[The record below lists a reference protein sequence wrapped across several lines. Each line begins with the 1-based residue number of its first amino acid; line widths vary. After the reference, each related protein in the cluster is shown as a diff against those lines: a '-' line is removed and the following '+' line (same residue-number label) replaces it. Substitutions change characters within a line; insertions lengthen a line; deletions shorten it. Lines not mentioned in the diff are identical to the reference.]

1 MIKNRK
7 AFAFPAIA
15 SILSVGALVPSVNV
29 FAAASCEASESIVD
43 GLVTNAEDLQY
54 AIRNGVS
61 EIKVANDFVVNCQPD
76 IMTESLKIDLNG
88 KKIEANVPWAL
99 DIETSDKTLTIEDS
113 ANGGV
118 IDFNDAGI
126 WVEGGANLTINSGT
140 VRVAAGRGRGIV
152 FRDGKLTIAGGLIE
166 TENGVTG
173 NAYYPTIV
181 ALNDKTENLSIDI
194 TGGEIK
200 ASNGTALSIN
210 GGEVTLSDAVVH
222 GGDTGIMLD
231 DGARLTMSSGVVDA
245 FTWVVTVFDNS
256 EFVMNGGELNT
267 TGPNSIGIAGNGTAD
282 PNSANY
288 GGNAKLTLNAGTI
301 NSNDLGVY
309 APQVDGITTL
319 GKDLTINAKKCGVE
333 IRAGELNVDGATI
346 NVDADAEYVFNPNGS
361 GSTASGVAIAV
372 AQHTTTM
379 PISANV
385 NDGKF
390 TAPVA
395 FAESNPQKNEE
406 EDIAKVSLLITGGE
420 FDATNGKPVVA
431 SEDVIK
437 FIQGGTFNKE
447 VETKYIAEGY
457 DLYDLSQDGPWIV
470 DEATT
475 VILPERV
482 FLQVGETYEVELSDI
497 AKKYGTFGLSEKIA
511 TVDENIITATE
522 VGTSVVNFQL
532 HNYNEPLDEN
542 FELIVYSVMPA
553 DEDALDDE
561 EEKDEVAQ
569 YATEQIAELIETG
582 ESSNENIILYD
593 ESDKNGVEVL
603 KERLVSG
610 DEIIT
615 EVVSE
620 SYDDEEMYG
629 QADTYEEIKEV
640 LGDDQILKMFDVRVL
655 IKTSN
660 GATLGQIVNLNTPKT
675 ISVELNEDDLTAP
688 EGYSRNYYVIRG
700 HQTINGEKVA
710 EKIEATLEGNILSF
724 ESDKFSTFAVAYV
737 DTETPVDP
745 TDEPVEPVVDPTDE
759 PVEPT
764 DEPVEAEAPNT
775 GTVTTAGASAIS
787 AAFMTAIMTG
797 VITMIMAFMV
807 MMKKR

>member
-1 MIKNRK
+1 MKKNRM
-7 AFAFPAIA
+7 AFACLAMALSLGA
-15 SILSVGALVPSVNV
+15 SIFTPLCAFAEVDDMMLDSCDEIDNCAIVKNAEELRNFFVVDESESYLTREGESTLIIGADFDMTLDYYIKGVDLSIYLGDYTITMNDFSFLFYESKVRIYGSESGALDN
-29 FAAASCEASESIVD
+29 AAGYYSPLYIRENSD
-43 GLVTNAEDLQY
+43 VT
-54 AIRNGVS
+54 
-61 EIKVANDFVVNCQPD
+61 
-76 IMTESLKIDLNG
+76 M
-88 KKIEANVPWAL
+88 
-99 DIETSDKTLTIEDS
+99 
-113 ANGGV
+113 NGGV
-118 IDFNDAGI
+118 IRSGEEN
-126 WVEGGANLTINSGT
+126 EG
-140 VRVAAGRGRGIV
+140 
-152 FRDGKLTIAGGLIE
+152 D
-166 TENGVTG
+166 NGVL
-173 NAYYPTIV
+173 V
-181 ALNDKTENLSIDI
+181 
-194 TGGEIK
+194 
-200 ASNGTALSIN
+200 
-210 GGEVTLSDAVVH
+210 
-222 GGDTGIMLD
+222 D
-231 DGARLTMSSGVVDA
+231 DGAKFTLNDGKIYA
-245 FTWVVTVFDNS
+245 KTWVVTVFDNS

-309 APQVDGITTL
+309 APQVDGVTTL

-406 EDIAKVSLLITGGE
+406 EDVAKVSLLITGGE
-420 FDATNGKPVVA
+420 FDATNGEPVVA
-431 SEDVIK
+431 SEDVVK

-447 VETKYIAEGY
+447 VETEYIAEGY

-675 ISVELNEDDLTAP
+675 ISVELNEEDLTAP

-700 HQTINGEKVA
+700 HQTINGGKAA

-807 MMKKR
+807 MMKKRQ